1 MRPPP
6 RQAYRSSLLSL
17 ELLMDGYPVDAEE
30 NVQKLLQALT
40 SYKLLLEEVQD
51 TAAAL
56 GNKLPADLDALLQAA
71 YREAAKSHV
80 DGDDTKEVAAIVAK
94 LNSIIDD
101 FIGEQYESKQ
111 ADIRLVVAPVQ
122 AVLDRYAGGLREHA
136 LAVVC
141 SVLTRFMS
149 VETSFVDAASTDQLA
164 KAVNLLQS
172 ITTNGS
178 SKVGGV
184 NIPTILVEAGVLDLV
199 NDSLAQI
206 ISAGSGDVEIAT
218 GLQDLLT
225 SMLTSAKDMEPG
237 ASGVVSQGVLS
248 SGIVQHVDAL
258 MASDQTYMSNVEC
271 VMATNQ
277 MLAALV
283 NGGLAEGLV
292 SGCCPVLTTS

>member
-1 MRPPP
+1 VKEVVRAMTEDPN
-6 RQAYRSSLLSL
+6 AEVFKSVVALAKSDTSLCKALIDAGAIESL
-17 ELLMDGYPVDAEE
+17 VPLL
-30 NVQKLLQALT
+30 
-40 SYKLLLEEVQD
+40 
-51 TAAAL
+51 
-56 GNKLPADLDALLQAA
+56 ADLDDSATLNASFEALAA
-71 YREAAKSHV
+71 FCSTSGGV
-80 DGDDTKEVAAIVAK
+80 D
-94 LNSIIDD
+94 
-101 FIGEQYESKQ
+101 
-111 ADIRLVVAPVQ
+111 RVVA
-122 AVLDRYAGGLREHA
+122 AGGLEFVIDHLRE
-136 LAVVC
+136 
-141 SVLTRFMS
+141 
-149 VETSFVDAASTDQLA
+149 EIDGASTDQLA